1 MFKGSV
7 LYFRFYVYSQV
18 ALWYLRNSSLPVA
31 ATLFVIAIA
40 SLSFYFASSLAFA
53 ATVNNFDPVH
63 ATPEEEHQIE
73 KLINQTKPIPKSR
86 QQKTTQKVFNIRQIE
101 VKSFHQQSITDEIPI
116 LMYHKTPA
124 NFESQ
129 LQYIASRGYMPITM
143 RQASRILRGISSSPP
158 KPVVIT
164 FDDGFSDQLI
174 AFELLKKYQMP
185 ATFYVMPGGELSGW
199 CVGAERHNHS
209 CGDSYLNWEEIRM
222 LAKSNLI
229 EIGSHTIDHAD
240 LTSLDGNTK
249 RDQILSAKRKIE
261 QQIEQEVVSFAY
273 PYGAFN
279 AESISIVREAG
290 YTSAVSTIP
299 GINQST
305 GTLFELRRIR
315 NAFDLN

>member
-1 MFKGSV
+1 MKGSV
-7 LYFRFYVYSQV
+7 FYFRFYI
-18 ALWYLRNSSLPVA
+18 YLRVTLWHLRKYSLPI
-31 ATLFVIAIA
+31 TLLVFVITITSLAYYLK
-40 SLSFYFASSLAFA
+40 LSFAFA
-53 ATVNNFDPVH
+53 ASEDPTMPLNVS
-63 ATPEEEHQIE
+63 AEETQPIE
-73 KLINQTKPIPKSR
+73 KLISQTKPTPKSR
-86 QQKTTQKVFNIRQIE
+86 HQKSTQKVFNTMLIE
-101 VKSFHQQSITDEIPI
+101 DKSFPAQSISAEIPI
-116 LMYHKTPA
+116 LMYHKTPVD
-124 NFESQ
+124 FEAQ
-129 LQYIASRGYMPITM
+129 LQHITSQGYTPITM
-143 RQASRILRGISSSPP
+143 RRASRILRGISSSPP

-174 AFELLKKYQMP
+174 AFELQKKYQMP

-209 CGDSYLNWEEIRM
+209 CGDSYLNWDEIRM

-273 PYGAFN
+273 PYGAFD